1 MILLPQN
8 RAGIVAVMT
17 YQPPPGQ
24 PPQPPYPPQQ
34 YPPPQGYPPPP
45 GAFAQQGYPPQQL
58 GYQTPYMTGVR
69 CPKCGDPRSKP
80 VTFTW
85 WGGLIGP
92 KLLSHVKCLTCGTA
106 YNGKTGRYNTT
117 GILIYTLAGLAIV
130 VALMVAAALAGK

>member
-1 MILLPQN
+1 MRGATVRPVTRSN
-8 RAGIVAVMT
+8 APT
-17 YQPPPGQ
+17 YACQ
-24 PPQPPYPPQQ
+24 
-34 YPPPQGYPPPP
+34 
-45 GAFAQQGYPPQQL
+45 ACHAR
-58 GYQTPYMTGVR
+58 TGKWYGR

-92 KLLSHVKCLTCGTA
+92 KLLSHVKCLTCGSA